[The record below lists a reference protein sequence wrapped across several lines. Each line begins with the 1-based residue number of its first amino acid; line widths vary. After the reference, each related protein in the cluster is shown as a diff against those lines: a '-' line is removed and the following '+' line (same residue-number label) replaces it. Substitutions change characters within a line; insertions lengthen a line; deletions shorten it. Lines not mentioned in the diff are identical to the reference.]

1 MDPGPQGV
9 GVARQWWRATLN
21 WYDFSSRRFHMD
33 RQIPDLRLI
42 KIFVGLCLL
51 SLSPALRAH
60 TEGVGAGGF
69 FSGVMHPISGL
80 DHVLAMVA
88 VGIWGAALGRPLLWA
103 LPVTFPL
110 LMVGGGVLGIAGVP
124 LPFVEHGIA
133 ASVVVLGLAILA
145 AWRAPVPIALAVVGF
160 FGVLHGYAHG
170 LELPESAAPAQYAA
184 GFVISTGL
192 LHLTGIALG
201 ALHNLP
207 KGREVLRA
215 GGAAIAA
222 AGVWILSGMPGVV

>member
-1 MDPGPQGV
+1 ML
-9 GVARQWWRATLN
+9 RKWRLATLN
-21 WYDFSSRRFHMD
+21 WCHFSSRRLHMV
-33 RQIPDLRLI
+33 RQIPDSRVV
-42 KIFVGLCLL
+42 KIMVGLCLL
-51 SLSPALRAH
+51 SLASAARAH
-60 TEGVGAGGF
+60 TEGIAAGGF
-69 FSGVMHPISGL
+69 FAGVMHPVSGL

-103 LPVTFPL
+103 LPVAFPL

-145 AWRAPVPIALAVVGF
+145 AWRAPVPVALVVVGF

-170 LELPESAAPAQYAA
+170 LELPESAAPAEYAA

-201 ALHNLP
+201 ALHLLP

-222 AGVWILSGMPGVV
+222 AGVWILSGISGVV